1 MYTNS
6 PGLECQVLKEQE
18 NFAVACLHPPQK
30 PVPINMRAPLLVRE
44 ECCDSINVKFFI
56 VVSLSY
62 FLVTE

>member
-6 PGLECQVLKEQE
+6 PGIEFQVLKEQE

-30 PVPINMRAPLLVRE
+30 PVPKDMRAPPLVRDK
-44 ECCDSINVKFFI
+44 CCDSVNVKFLI

-62 FLVTE
+62 FLIIE